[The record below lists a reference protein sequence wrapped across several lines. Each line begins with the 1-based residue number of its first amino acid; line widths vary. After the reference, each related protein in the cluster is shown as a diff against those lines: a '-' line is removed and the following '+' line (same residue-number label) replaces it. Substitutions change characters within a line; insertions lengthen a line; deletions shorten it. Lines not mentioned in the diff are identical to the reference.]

1 MKILQAIRV
10 ACIQIFLVSVTAHA
24 ITHTTRSAEAK
35 TKRYIEQLVQ
45 SKEVQREVFFIPDD
59 APKALLMALINQ
71 EKRQILAALY
81 NFTEPDVA
89 KAIIAAH
96 KRGVDV
102 QMITDVEGL
111 RGKYEHITDLY
122 EHGVPVHLYAEYR
135 SLMHNKYLIFKETLG
150 GNAVVWS
157 GSANITK
164 VGLTGNEENIQVS
177 NEHTLVEAYD
187 QAWQATKNRIH
198 EAKKNNVRLREGCAF
213 VGNNLVVEL
222 GKVFRRFKCFR

>member
-1 MKILQAIRV
+1 MLQAIRI
-10 ACIQIFLVSVTAHA
+10 AYIQILLLSVTAHA
-24 ITHTTRSAEAK
+24 VTQADRPSEAK
-35 TKRYIEQLVQ
+35 AKRYIEQLLK
-45 SKEVQREVFFIPDD
+45 STEVQREAFFIPDD

-71 EKRQILAALY
+71 EQRQILAALY

-122 EHGVPVHLYAEYR
+122 ENGITVHLYAEYR
-135 SLMHNKYLIFKETLG
+135 SLMHNKYLIFKESLG

-164 VGLTGNEENIQVS
+164 VGLTGNEENVQVS
-177 NEHTLVEAYD
+177 NEQTLVEAYD

-198 EAKKNNVRLREGCAF
+198 DAKKNNVRLRDGCKF
-213 VGNNLVVEL
+213 VGKTILVEL
-222 GKVFRRFKCFR
+222 GKNLRRFRCFR